1 MKQLNNNTLKNSM
14 NDREPNWCVT
24 CDAKDRCDSC
34 DAIDFGNGD
43 CGTCD
48 FGTECTRLG

>member
-1 MKQLNNNTLKNSM
+1 MKQLNNSNLKDSM

-34 DAIDFGNGD
+34 DATDFGDSD
-43 CGTCD
+43 CDSCD
-48 FGTECTRLG
+48 FGDECTHIG